1 MKSGRKGNLIVAVFC
16 LLVGLA
22 LVGAGIYYL
31 ASGKSVTT
39 GGIIFALGVI
49 ICAMFA
55 VTCVMMN
62 RFEKMKSEADAR
74 YTVEQERQY
83 RAIKEMLDRIRAA
96 DGNITQDEIASI
108 VAEAKAKAMSD
119 EPFPDGESAEEGDA
133 ESGSREAEKSPAE
146 GVATGGGL
154 REGASPYVSESDGGG
169 GREGAVTDRTCD
181 DGDGNVKD

>member
-74 YTVEQERQY
+74 
-83 RAIKEMLDRIRAA
+83 
-96 DGNITQDEIASI
+96 
-108 VAEAKAKAMSD
+108 
-119 EPFPDGESAEEGDA
+119 
-133 ESGSREAEKSPAE
+133 
-146 GVATGGGL
+146 
-154 REGASPYVSESDGGG
+154 
-169 GREGAVTDRTCD
+169 
-181 DGDGNVKD
+181 